1 MNVRR
6 GCSLNYPATLRFEL
20 DTSLGFVLL
29 LVLDDAGRELAAVGA
44 WGEG

>member
-1 MNVRR
+1 MWFTF
-6 GCSLNYPATLRFEL
+6 LPAHLLRNHRFEL

-29 LVLDDAGRELAAVGA
+29 LVVDGAGRELAAVGS

>member
-1 MNVRR
+1 MWFTF
-6 GCSLNYPATLRFEL
+6 LPAHLPHNHRFEL

-29 LVLDDAGRELAAVGA
+29 LVVDDAGRELAAVGA

>member
-1 MNVRR
+1 LAGAGFKRWRR
-6 GCSLNYPATLRFEL
+6 NHRFEL

>member
-1 MNVRR
+1 MWFTF
-6 GCSLNYPATLRFEL
+6 LPAQLPRNHRFEL

-29 LVLDDAGRELAAVGA
+29 LVVDDAGRELAAVGA